1 MVEYEIKKRDRYGMV
16 LRYIDLITKVEKREE
31 SKPMIN
37 IIFKNPFE
45 TIKIPFSY
53 ETVRRNTWSAP
64 KRPKELRREIYVI
77 NIEYCPYSISDKKFF
92 NVRFNIN
99 NEMVPVTII
108 TKEVWVRKWA
118 IIFKIFLITICL
130 VYCLILFLH
139 KAWNRKRYKQWF
151 SL

>member
-53 ETVRRNTWSAP
+53 ETVRRNT
-64 KRPKELRREIYVI
+64 
-77 NIEYCPYSISDKKFF
+77 
-92 NVRFNIN
+92 
-99 NEMVPVTII
+99 
-108 TKEVWVRKWA
+108 
-118 IIFKIFLITICL
+118 
-130 VYCLILFLH
+130 
-139 KAWNRKRYKQWF
+139 
-151 SL
+151 